1 MSFESLASLTWE
13 RVIFTF
19 LQFLLSFGTRVIILA
34 PVYMNTGHS
43 PCRGKNGAVLIPSI
57 RGQHLFLCWQQ
68 TWHWAAVK
76 VVKNKCY
83 ADFHLSHSFP
93 SSSRCLSPL
102 TLRQCFT
109 FIANF
114 WTTVEFYLVFGWS
127 VQWHCSVWCYLL
139 WLQIWQI
146 GDRQRFYGKFP
157 DLISVSP

>member
-1 MSFESLASLTWE
+1 MSFKSLASLTWE
-13 RVIFTF
+13 RVILTF
-19 LQFLLSFGTRVIILA
+19 LQFLLPFGSWVIILA
-34 PVYMNTGHS
+34 PGYMNARHS
-43 PCRGKNGAVLIPSI
+43 PCRGKTGAVLIPSI
-57 RGQHLFLCWQQ
+57 RGRHLLCWQQ

-76 VVKNKCY
+76 VVKNKLY

-109 FIANF
+109 FIAHF
-114 WTTVEFYLVFGWS
+114 WKPVEFYLLFGWS
-127 VQWHCSVWCYLL
+127 VQWHCSVWCYRL

-146 GDRQRFYGKFP
+146 GDRQRFYGKFR